1 MKQDDGTGMN
11 ASGQLF
17 ESLLVGRLLILVPVY
32 IGKTPEK
39 SLIAEIFCHLQVLR
53 AVFSLRR
60 PVKFHHFLAG
70 GLLVKS
76 GNTVQLFGEGFLR
89 GNFGHIRVRPG
100 VVSDDMAF
108 CRHAFDKI
116 RLVGEKIAD
125 NKESRGC
132 LMLLECVKDRRGVA
146 VFIAAVKRQID
157 DVFFR

>member
-76 GNTVQLFGEGFLR
+76 GNTVQLFRRRLPAWKFWTYPGATRCGFR
-89 GNFGHIRVRPG
+89 RYG
-100 VVSDDMAF
+100 
-108 CRHAFDKI
+108 
-116 RLVGEKIAD
+116 
-125 NKESRGC
+125 
-132 LMLLECVKDRRGVA
+132 LLPPCV
-146 VFIAAVKRQID
+146 
-157 DVFFR
+157 

>member
-1 MKQDDGTGMN
+1 MKQNDGAGMN

-17 ESLLVGRLLILVPVY
+17 ESLLVGWLLILVPVY
-32 IGKTPEK
+32 IGETPEK
-39 SLIAEIFCHLQVLR
+39 RMVSEVLCHLQVLC

-60 PVKFHHFLAG
+60 AVKFHHFLAG
-70 GLLVKS
+70 GLLIKC
-76 GNTVQLFGEGFLR
+76 GDAVQFFGEGFLR
-89 GNFGHIRVRPG
+89 GDFGHIRVRPG

-116 RLVGEKIAD
+116 RLIGEKIAD
-125 NKESRGC
+125 DKERCGC